1 MSGPNAIISHD
12 RANLGDDD
20 MTARATRVAIVA
32 FERIRPFHLSVPC
45 AVFGEAAGA
54 EPLFD
59 VRVCAAEP
67 GELRSQIGFTI
78 GTKYGLTELA
88 RAQIVVVPSW
98 RDASEPAPPAL
109 LTALRRAHRRG
120 ALIVGL
126 CLGAYVLAEA
136 GLLDGR
142 RATTHW
148 RWAEHFARRF
158 PQVRVDP
165 NVLYVDEGDVLT
177 SAGTA
182 AGIDCC
188 LHVVRK
194 QFGAEAS
201 NRIARTLV
209 VPPHRQGS
217 QAQYI
222 EQPVLVSASA
232 SPLAKAMDWA
242 ARHLDAAHSVDSLAA
257 RALMSRRSFTRH
269 FRQHTGTTVGQW
281 LLGQRLVLAQ
291 RLLETTAQ
299 PIGRIAERAGFG
311 SSVSLRQHFDSAFNT
326 TPSMY
331 RREFRGS

>member
-1 MSGPNAIISHD
+1 MAKVK
-12 RANLGDDD
+12 
-20 MTARATRVAIVA
+20 VAIVA
-32 FERIRPFHLSVPC
+32 FGGIRPFHLSVPC
-45 AVFGEAAGA
+45 AVFGEGAGG

-67 GELRSQIGFTI
+67 GELRSQAGFTI
-78 GTKYGLTELA
+78 GTRYGLRELG
-88 RAQIVVVPSW
+88 RSQIVVVPSW
-98 RDASEPAPPAL
+98 RDVHEAAPPL
-109 LTALRRAHRRG
+109 LLAALRRAHGRG

-148 RWAEHFARRF
+148 RWTEQFASRF
-158 PQVRVDP
+158 PQVQVDP
-165 NVLYVDEGDVLT
+165 GVLYVDGGDVLT

-188 LHVVRK
+188 LHVVRR
-194 QFGAEAS
+194 QFGAEVT
-201 NRIARTLV
+201 NRIARILV

-222 EQPVLVSASA
+222 EQPVKASTGEG
-232 SPLAKAMDWA
+232 PLTKTLDWA
-242 ARHLDAAHSVDSLAA
+242 ARHLDTGHSLDSLA
-257 RALMSRRSFTRH
+257 RKALMSRRSFTRH

-281 LLGQRLVLAQ
+281 LLGQRLSLAQ

-299 PIGRIAERAGFG
+299 PIERIAERAGFG
-311 SSVSLRQHFDSAFNT
+311 SALSMRQHFGVAFNT

-331 RREFRGS
+331 RREFRGG

>member
-1 MSGPNAIISHD
+1 MAK
-12 RANLGDDD
+12 
-20 MTARATRVAIVA
+20 MRVAVVA
-32 FERIRPFHLSVPC
+32 FDRILPFHLSVPC
-45 AVFGEAAGA
+45 AVFGEIPDG

-67 GELRSQIGFTI
+67 GELRSRVGFTI
-78 GTKYGLTELA
+78 GTPYGLRELA
-88 RAQIVVVPSW
+88 RADIVVVPSW
-98 RDASEPAPPAL
+98 RDPHEPAPAPL
-109 LTALRRAHRRG
+109 LAALRRAHRRG
-120 ALIVGL
+120 ALLVGL

-148 RWAEHFARRF
+148 GWTALFAERF

-165 NVLYVDEGDVLT
+165 GVLYVDEGDVLT

-188 LHVVRK
+188 LHVVR
-194 QFGAEAS
+194 QRLGAEAA
-201 NRIARTLV
+201 NRIARRLV

-222 EQPVLVSASA
+222 EQPVLADA
-232 SPLAKAMDWA
+232 ADSPLTRTLDWA
-242 ARHLDAAHSVDSLAA
+242 ARHLHEPHSLDSLAA
-257 RALMSRRSFTRH
+257 RVAMSRRSFTRH

-281 LLGQRLVLAQ
+281 LLSQRLALAQ

-299 PIGRIAERAGFG
+299 PIERVAEKAGFG
-311 SSVSLRQHFDSAFNT
+311 TPLSLRQHFAAAFST

-331 RREFRGS
+331 RREFRGG

>member
-1 MSGPNAIISHD
+1 MAKIK
-12 RANLGDDD
+12 
-20 MTARATRVAIVA
+20 VAIAA
-32 FERIRPFHLSVPC
+32 FNGIRPFHLSVPC

-59 VRVCAAEP
+59 VRVCAVEP

-78 GTKYGLTELA
+78 GTRYGLRELERA
-88 RAQIVVVPSW
+88 RIVVVPSW
-98 RDASEPAPPAL
+98 RDASESAPPPL
-109 LTALRRAHRRG
+109 LAALRRAHQRG

-126 CLGAYVLAEA
+126 CLGACVLAEA
-136 GLLDGR
+136 GLLDGH

-148 RWAEHFARRF
+148 RWTELFAQRYPRV
-158 PQVRVDP
+158 QVDP
-165 NVLYVDEGDVLT
+165 GVLYVDEGDVLT

-194 QFGAEAS
+194 QFGAEVA

-222 EQPVLVSASA
+222 EQPVSATASA
-232 SPLAKAMDWA
+232 GPLAKTLDWA
-242 ARHLDAAHSVDSLAA
+242 AHHLDAAHSLDSLAA
-257 RALMSRRSFTRH
+257 KALMSRRSFTRH

-281 LLGQRLVLAQ
+281 LLGQRLALAQ

-299 PIGRIAERAGFG
+299 PVERIAERAGFG
-311 SSVSLRQHFDSAFNT
+311 SALSMRQHFGLAFNT
-326 TPSMY
+326 TPSLY
-331 RREFRGS
+331 RREFRGA

>member
-1 MSGPNAIISHD
+1 MAK
-12 RANLGDDD
+12 
-20 MTARATRVAIVA
+20 MRVVVVA
-32 FERIRPFHLSVPC
+32 FDRILPFHLSVPC
-45 AVFGEAAGA
+45 AVFGEMPDG

-67 GELRSQIGFTI
+67 GELRSRVGFTI
-78 GTKYGLTELA
+78 GTPYGLRELA
-88 RAQIVVVPSW
+88 RADIVVVPSW
-98 RDASEPAPPAL
+98 RDPHEPAPAPLLAAL
-109 LTALRRAHRRG
+109 CRAHRRG
-120 ALIVGL
+120 ALLVGL
-126 CLGAYVLAEA
+126 CLGAWVLAEA

-148 RWAEHFARRF
+148 GWTALFAERF

-165 NVLYVDEGDVLT
+165 GVLYVDEGDVLT

-188 LHVVRK
+188 LHVVR
-194 QFGAEAS
+194 QRLGAETA
-201 NRIARTLV
+201 NRIARRLV

-222 EQPVLVSASA
+222 EQPVLADA
-232 SPLAKAMDWA
+232 ADSPLTRTLDWA
-242 ARHLDAAHSVDSLAA
+242 AHHLHEPHSLDSLAA
-257 RALMSRRSFTRH
+257 RAAMSRRSFTRH

-281 LLGQRLVLAQ
+281 LLSQRLALAQ

-299 PIGRIAERAGFG
+299 PVERIAEKAGFG
-311 SSVSLRQHFDSAFNT
+311 TPLSLRQHFATAFST

-331 RREFRGS
+331 RREFRGG

>member
-1 MSGPNAIISHD
+1 MAKIK
-12 RANLGDDD
+12 
-20 MTARATRVAIVA
+20 VAIAA
-32 FERIRPFHLSVPC
+32 FNGIRPFHLSVPC

-59 VRVCAAEP
+59 VRVCAVEP

-78 GTKYGLTELA
+78 GTRYGLRELERA
-88 RAQIVVVPSW
+88 RIVVVPSW
-98 RDASEPAPPAL
+98 RDASESAPPPL
-109 LTALRRAHRRG
+109 LAALRRAHQRG

-126 CLGAYVLAEA
+126 CLGACVLAEA
-136 GLLDGR
+136 GLLDGH

-148 RWAEHFARRF
+148 RWTELFAQRYPRV
-158 PQVRVDP
+158 QVDP
-165 NVLYVDEGDVLT
+165 GVLYVDEGDVLT

-194 QFGAEAS
+194 QFGAEVA

-222 EQPVLVSASA
+222 EQPVSATASA
-232 SPLAKAMDWA
+232 GPLAKTLDWA
-242 ARHLDAAHSVDSLAA
+242 AHHLDAAHSLDSLAA
-257 RALMSRRSFTRH
+257 KALMSRRSFTRH

-281 LLGQRLVLAQ
+281 LLGQRLALAQ
-291 RLLETTAQ
+291 RLLETTVQ
-299 PIGRIAERAGFG
+299 PVERIAERAGFG
-311 SSVSLRQHFDSAFNT
+311 SALSMRQHFGLAFNT
-326 TPSMY
+326 TPSLY
-331 RREFRGS
+331 RREFRGA

>member
-1 MSGPNAIISHD
+1 MAKIK
-12 RANLGDDD
+12 
-20 MTARATRVAIVA
+20 VAIAA
-32 FERIRPFHLSVPC
+32 FNGIRPFHLSVPC

-59 VRVCAAEP
+59 VRVCAVEP

-78 GTKYGLTELA
+78 GTRYGLRELERA
-88 RAQIVVVPSW
+88 RIVVVPSW
-98 RDASEPAPPAL
+98 RDASESAPPSL
-109 LTALRRAHRRG
+109 LAALRRAHQRG

-126 CLGAYVLAEA
+126 CLGACVLAEA
-136 GLLDGR
+136 GLLDGH

-148 RWAEHFARRF
+148 RWAELFAQRYPRV
-158 PQVRVDP
+158 QVDP
-165 NVLYVDEGDVLT
+165 GVLYVDEGDVLT

-194 QFGAEAS
+194 QFGAEVA

-222 EQPVLVSASA
+222 EQPVSATASA
-232 SPLAKAMDWA
+232 GPLAKTLDWA
-242 ARHLDAAHSVDSLAA
+242 AHHLDAAHSLDSLAA
-257 RALMSRRSFTRH
+257 KALMSRRSFTRH

-281 LLGQRLVLAQ
+281 LLGQRLALAQ

-299 PIGRIAERAGFG
+299 PVERIAERAGFG
-311 SSVSLRQHFDSAFNT
+311 SALSMRQHFGLAFNT
-326 TPSMY
+326 TPSLY
-331 RREFRGS
+331 RREFRGA

>member
-1 MSGPNAIISHD
+1 MQ
-12 RANLGDDD
+12 
-20 MTARATRVAIVA
+20 RVAIEA
-32 FERIRPFHLSVPC
+32 FDRIRPFHLSVPC
-45 AVFGEAAGA
+45 AVFGEPTDGG
-54 EPLFD
+54 PLFD
-59 VRVCAAEP
+59 VRVCAAEA
-67 GELRSQIGFTI
+67 GVLRSQAGFTI
-78 GTKYGLTELA
+78 GTRYRLGELA

-98 RDASEPAPPAL
+98 RNPHESPPDAL
-109 LTALRRAHRRG
+109 LAALRRAHRRG

-126 CLGAYVLAEA
+126 CVGAYVLAEA

-148 RWAEHFARRF
+148 RWAEHFAAKY
-158 PQVRVDP
+158 PQVQVDR

-188 LHVVRK
+188 LHVVR
-194 QFGAEAS
+194 QRFGAETSAG
-201 NRIARTLV
+201 IARMLV

-222 EQPVLVSASA
+222 EQPVLAS
-232 SPLAKAMDWA
+232 SNEGPLAKTLDWA
-242 ARHLDAAHSVDSLAA
+242 ARHLDRPHSLDSLAA
-257 RALMSRRSFTRH
+257 RASMSRRSFTRH

-281 LLGQRLVLAQ
+281 LLGQRLALAQ

-299 PIGRIAERAGFG
+299 PIERIAERAGFG
-311 SSVSLRQHFDSAFNT
+311 TPLSLRQHFGSAFNT

-331 RREFRGS
+331 RREFRGH

>member
-1 MSGPNAIISHD
+1 MALIK
-12 RANLGDDD
+12 
-20 MTARATRVAIVA
+20 VAIAA
-32 FERIRPFHLSVPC
+32 FDQILPFHMSVPC
-45 AVFGEAAGA
+45 AVFGEAAGD

-59 VRVCAAEP
+59 VRVCAVEP
-67 GELRSQIGFTI
+67 GELRSHTGFTI
-78 GTKYGLTELA
+78 GTPYGLRELE

-98 RDASEPAPPAL
+98 RDAHESAPPPL
-109 LTALRRAHRRG
+109 LAALRRAHERG

-148 RWAEHFARRF
+148 RWTELFAQRF
-158 PQVRVDP
+158 PQVQLDP
-165 NVLYVDEGDVLT
+165 GVLYVDEGDVLT

-188 LHVVRK
+188 LHVVRR
-194 QFGAEAS
+194 QFGAERA
-201 NRIARTLV
+201 NRIARTMV

-222 EQPVLVSASA
+222 ELPVQTTTSEG
-232 SPLAKAMDWA
+232 PLAKTLDWA
-242 ARHLDAAHSVDSLAA
+242 TRHLDTPHSLDSLATK
-257 RALMSRRSFTRH
+257 ALMSRRSFTRH

-281 LLGQRLVLAQ
+281 LLGQRLALAQ
-291 RLLETTAQ
+291 RMLETTAQ
-299 PIGRIAERAGFG
+299 PIERIAERAGFG
-311 SSVSLRQHFDSAFNT
+311 SALSMRQHFGVAFNT

-331 RREFRGS
+331 RREFRGG

>member
-1 MSGPNAIISHD
+1 
-12 RANLGDDD
+12 
-20 MTARATRVAIVA
+20 MTKMRVAVVA
-32 FERIRPFHLSVPC
+32 FDRILPFHLSVPC
-45 AVFGEAAGA
+45 AVFGEMPDG

-67 GELRSQIGFTI
+67 GELRSRAGFTI
-78 GTKYGLTELA
+78 GTPYGLRELA
-88 RAQIVVVPSW
+88 RADIVVVPSW
-98 RDASEPAPPAL
+98 RDPREPAPAPL
-109 LTALRRAHRRG
+109 LAAVRRAHRRG
-120 ALIVGL
+120 ALLVGL
-126 CLGAYVLAEA
+126 CVGAYVLAEA

-148 RWAEHFARRF
+148 GWTTLFAERF

-165 NVLYVDEGDVLT
+165 GVLYVDEGDVLT

-188 LHVVRK
+188 LHVVR
-194 QFGAEAS
+194 QRLGAETA
-201 NRIARTLV
+201 NRIARRLV

-222 EQPVLVSASA
+222 EQPVLAEAAV
-232 SPLAKAMDWA
+232 SPLTRTLDWA
-242 ARHLDAAHSVDSLAA
+242 ARHLHEPHSLDSLAA
-257 RALMSRRSFTRH
+257 RAAMSRRSFTRH

-281 LLGQRLVLAQ
+281 LLSQRLALAQ

-299 PIGRIAERAGFG
+299 PIERIAEKAGFG
-311 SSVSLRQHFDSAFNT
+311 TPLSLRQHFATAFST

-331 RREFRGS
+331 RREFRGG

>member
-1 MSGPNAIISHD
+1 
-12 RANLGDDD
+12 
-20 MTARATRVAIVA
+20 MTKIKVAIAA
-32 FERIRPFHLSVPC
+32 FDQVRPFHLSVPC
-45 AVFGEAAGA
+45 AVFGEDVGA
-54 EPLFD
+54 KSLFD
-59 VRVCAAEP
+59 VCVCAAEP

-78 GTKYGLTELA
+78 GTPYGLRELE
-88 RAQIVVVPSW
+88 RAHIVVVPSW
-98 RDASEPAPPAL
+98 RDAHEPAPPPL
-109 LTALRRAHRRG
+109 LAALRSAHQRG

-126 CLGAYVLAEA
+126 CLGAYVLADA

-148 RWAEHFARRF
+148 RWTELFAQRF
-158 PQVRVDP
+158 PQVQLDP
-165 NVLYVDEGDVLT
+165 GVLYVDEGDVLT

-188 LHVVRK
+188 LHVVRR
-194 QFGAEAS
+194 QFGAETA

-222 EQPVLVSASA
+222 EQPVQTTTSEG
-232 SPLAKAMDWA
+232 PLTKTLDWA
-242 ARHLDAAHSVDSLAA
+242 ARHLDTSHSLDSLATK
-257 RALMSRRSFTRH
+257 ALMSRRSFTRH

-281 LLGQRLVLAQ
+281 LLSQRLALAQ

-299 PIGRIAERAGFG
+299 PIERIAERVGFG
-311 SSVSLRQHFDSAFNT
+311 SALSMRQHFGVAFNT

-331 RREFRGS
+331 RREFRGG

>member
-1 MSGPNAIISHD
+1 MAKIK
-12 RANLGDDD
+12 
-20 MTARATRVAIVA
+20 VAIAA
-32 FERIRPFHLSVPC
+32 FNGIRPFHLSVPC

-59 VRVCAAEP
+59 VRVCAVEP

-78 GTKYGLTELA
+78 GTRYGLRELERA
-88 RAQIVVVPSW
+88 RIVVVPSW
-98 RDASEPAPPAL
+98 RDASESAPPPL
-109 LTALRRAHRRG
+109 LAALRRARQRG

-126 CLGAYVLAEA
+126 CLGACVLAEA
-136 GLLDGR
+136 GLLDGH

-148 RWAEHFARRF
+148 RWTELFAQRYPRV
-158 PQVRVDP
+158 QVDP
-165 NVLYVDEGDVLT
+165 GVLYVDEGDVLT

-194 QFGAEAS
+194 QFGAEVA
-201 NRIARTLV
+201 NRTARTLV

-222 EQPVLVSASA
+222 EQPVSATASA
-232 SPLAKAMDWA
+232 GPLAKTLDWA
-242 ARHLDAAHSVDSLAA
+242 AHHLDAAHSLDSLAA
-257 RALMSRRSFTRH
+257 KALMSRRSFTRH

-281 LLGQRLVLAQ
+281 LLGQRLALAQ

-299 PIGRIAERAGFG
+299 PVERIAERAGFG
-311 SSVSLRQHFDSAFNT
+311 SALSMRQHFGLAFNT
-326 TPSMY
+326 TPSLY
-331 RREFRGS
+331 RREFRGA

>member
-1 MSGPNAIISHD
+1 MAKIK
-12 RANLGDDD
+12 
-20 MTARATRVAIVA
+20 VAIAA
-32 FERIRPFHLSVPC
+32 FNGIRPFHLSVPC

-59 VRVCAAEP
+59 VRVCAVEP

-78 GTKYGLTELA
+78 GTRYGLRELERA
-88 RAQIVVVPSW
+88 RIVVVPSW
-98 RDASEPAPPAL
+98 RDASESAPPPL
-109 LTALRRAHRRG
+109 LAALRRAHQRG

-126 CLGAYVLAEA
+126 CLGACVLAEA
-136 GLLDGR
+136 GLLDGH

-148 RWAEHFARRF
+148 RWAELFAQRYPRV
-158 PQVRVDP
+158 QVDP
-165 NVLYVDEGDVLT
+165 GVLYVDEGDVLT

-194 QFGAEAS
+194 QFGAEVA

-222 EQPVLVSASA
+222 EQPVSATASA
-232 SPLAKAMDWA
+232 GPLAKTLDWA
-242 ARHLDAAHSVDSLAA
+242 AHHLDAAHSLDSLAA
-257 RALMSRRSFTRH
+257 KALMSRRSFTRH

-281 LLGQRLVLAQ
+281 LLGQRLALAQ
-291 RLLETTAQ
+291 RLLETTVQ
-299 PIGRIAERAGFG
+299 PVERIAERAGFG
-311 SSVSLRQHFDSAFNT
+311 SALSMRQHFGLAFNT
-326 TPSMY
+326 TPSLY
-331 RREFRGS
+331 RREFRGA